1 MKLSIHFFSL
11 LLITLFSC
19 SSHNPQQDIS
29 QVIES
34 FFKNYHNDYRTVDKQ
49 FLSKELY
56 DLIDK
61 AIARE
66 KAEEEKVK
74 NSEFPEDKPLMIEGD
89 VFSSLYEGQ
98 DAVKIGDIKIEGN
111 KATAEVEFTNTEF
124 KLTWKDVVILVQ
136 ENGWKIDDV
145 LYTGHKVDVKGTKD
159 GLLSLI
165 NSKL

>member
-1 MKLSIHFFSL
+1 
-11 LLITLFSC
+11 
-19 SSHNPQQDIS
+19 
-29 QVIES
+29 
-34 FFKNYHNDYRTVDKQ
+34 
-49 FLSKELY
+49 
-56 DLIDK
+56 
-61 AIARE
+61 
-66 KAEEEKVK
+66 
-74 NSEFPEDKPLMIEGD
+74 MIEGD

-111 KATAEVEFTNTEF
+111 KATAEVEFTNTEY